1 MSTRSPVSLPAD
13 LQAVLQLRGASHTCR
28 KDVLD
33 AMNKISFF
41 APPAPKSSNRFTNL
55 ANSPAPE
62 GWRAKE
68 DEEWTSVRKRHGH
81 GGNHSSHGGG
91 HSSHGGSHGHRRYP
105 THSAPPA
112 SEEPKREVKEGVW
125 RSSRFKPIEEVIE
138 TSMEDR
144 IMGKVRAK
152 INKIGT
158 STFDATKAFM
168 QQILDSG
175 ETDFL
180 EEFMRFVFQKAATE
194 NAFCALYARLLHEL
208 ADEFSHLRHAMQ
220 YRFREYIR
228 VFDEMSKAPDVGTAD
243 YKAFV
248 EAQEQK
254 KFRRGY
260 SQFIAELAKLGE
272 VSMDDFKVL
281 AGKIIETVQTCYTT
295 EGNKNLCEELV
306 DCFLT
311 MWRANPSLFKKQE
324 WVEPYI
330 AQMRL
335 IVGAPRE
342 SAPGLSNK
350 AKFGLMDI
358 LDLATKGG
366 KK

>member
-1 MSTRSPVSLPAD
+1 MATRSPATLPAD
-13 LQAVLQLRGASHTCR
+13 LQAVLHLRSGTHVCR
-28 KDVLD
+28 KDVQD
-33 AMNKISFF
+33 TMSKIPFF
-41 APPAPKSSNRFTNL
+41 SPPVPKMTNRFPTL
-55 ANSPAPE
+55 SHSPAPE

-68 DEEWTSVRKRHGH
+68 EEEWTSVRKRPAHHHNHGP
-81 GGNHSSHGGG
+81 
-91 HSSHGGSHGHRRYP
+91 RRYTP
-105 THSAPPA
+105 APPPNPD
-112 SEEPKREVKEGVW
+112 EPKREIKEGVW
-125 RSSRFKPIEEVIE
+125 RSSRFKPVEEAVE
-138 TSMEDR
+138 VNVEDR

-152 INKIGT
+152 INKIGA

-194 NAFCALYARLLHEL
+194 NSFCGLYARLLHEL
-208 ADEFSHLRHAMQ
+208 ADEFPHLRHAMQ
-220 YRFREYIR
+220 FRFREYIR

-260 SQFIAELAKLGE
+260 SQFVAELAKLGE
-272 VSMDDFKVL
+272 VSVDDFKVL
-281 AGKIIETVQTCYTT
+281 AGKVIETLQTCYTVET
-295 EGNKNLCEELV
+295 NKNLCEELV

-311 MWRANPSLFKKQE
+311 MWKANPALFKKQE

-335 IVGAPRE
+335 IIGAPRE
-342 SAPGLSNK
+342 SSPGLSNK

-358 LDLATKGG
+358 LDLATKG